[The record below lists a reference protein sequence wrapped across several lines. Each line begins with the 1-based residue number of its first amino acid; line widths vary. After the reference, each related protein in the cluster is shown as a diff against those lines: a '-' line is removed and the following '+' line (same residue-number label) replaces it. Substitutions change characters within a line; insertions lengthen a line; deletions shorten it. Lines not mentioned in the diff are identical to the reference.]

1 MNNTLLKQLIDMGD
15 AFEADFIDPAEQNL
29 TNFLA
34 WVGQSNVPNPPLNA
48 DLTAIL
54 THQRTYTLPGLPV
67 LPSVVAHYL
76 CLAYRYH
83 RAHVKK
89 ALHNTPLLT
98 YDDFI
103 YLLLLELEGSMT
115 KMHLVESTVN
125 EKASGMLVIKRL
137 LDNGFVIQTPDATDH
152 RARRITITEAGRAV
166 LQQVIPAMHQAL
178 SLVVGNVP
186 EAGQQQLANLLMHL
200 DTFHKPLF
208 LHDRETPLNTL
219 LGRGE
224 GGKIE

>member
-1 MNNTLLKQLIDMGD
+1 MNNTLLKQLIDLGD
-15 AFEADFIDPAEQNL
+15 AFETEFTTPAEQTL
-29 TNFLA
+29 PNFLA
-34 WVGQSNVPNPPLNA
+34 WAGRANVPGPPLNP

-54 THQRTYTLPGLPV
+54 THQRTYTLPDLPV

-103 YLLLLELEGSMT
+103 YLLLLELTGSMT

-137 LDNGFVIQTPDATDH
+137 LDNEFVIQTPDPTDQ
-152 RARRITITEAGRAV
+152 RARRISITEAGRAV
-166 LQQVIPAMHQAL
+166 LAQVIPAMQQTL
-178 SLVVGNVP
+178 SLLVGDVP

-200 DTFHKPLF
+200 DAFHKPLF
-208 LHDRETPLNTL
+208 LHEKETPLSRL
-219 LGRGE
+219 LEQMGDEKKR
-224 GGKIE
+224 

>member
-1 MNNTLLKQLIDMGD
+1 MNNTLLKQLIDLGD
-15 AFEADFIDPAEQNL
+15 AFEAEFTNPAEQTL
-29 TNFLA
+29 PTFLA
-34 WVGQSNVPNPPLNA
+34 WASRTNVPGPPLNA
-48 DLTAIL
+48 DLAAIL
-54 THQRTYTLPGLPV
+54 TRQRIYALPGLSV

-115 KMHLVESTVN
+115 KMQLVEHTVN

-137 LDNGFVIQTPDATDH
+137 LDNEFVVQTPDPVDQ
-152 RARRITITEAGRAV
+152 RARRISITEAGRAI
-166 LQQVIPAMHQAL
+166 LAQVTPAMHQAL
-178 SLVVGNVP
+178 LLLVGNVP
-186 EAGQQQLANLLMHL
+186 EAGQQQLANLLMRL
-200 DTFHKPLF
+200 DAFHKPLF
-208 LHDRETPLNTL
+208 LHEKETPLPQL
-219 LGRGE
+219 IEMMQGR
-224 GGKIE
+224 